1 MIKGYLKYISK
12 MIDSSS
18 SKYDKFLL
26 LDDLNSEPTEE
37 AMKSFCQMHN
47 LKNLLGNLYATET
60 PAVPGLLM

>member
-37 AMKSFCQMHN
+37 AIKSFFAKCII
-47 LKNLLGNLYATET
+47 
-60 PAVPGLLM
+60 